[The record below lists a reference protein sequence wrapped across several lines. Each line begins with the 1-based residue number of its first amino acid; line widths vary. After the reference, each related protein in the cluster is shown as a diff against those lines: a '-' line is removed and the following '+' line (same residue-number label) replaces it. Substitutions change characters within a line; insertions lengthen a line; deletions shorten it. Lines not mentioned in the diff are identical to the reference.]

1 MTCSSCGHDNP
12 TESSFCLECGGRLA
26 ISCDGCG
33 TELPANAKFCNRCGH
48 STSSHSSGDAER
60 NPRDYTPK
68 HLADRILQSK
78 SALEGERTELDAHD
92 RAPLSQSFRLVPMLL
107 LARLRGDHAQS
118 PFFDAS
124 CELRVEPRVLTD
136 EERQD
141 VERRRDSG

>member
-1 MTCSSCGHDNP
+1 
-12 TESSFCLECGGRLA
+12 
-26 ISCDGCG
+26 
-33 TELPANAKFCNRCGH
+33 
-48 STSSHSSGDAER
+48 
-60 NPRDYTPK
+60 
-68 HLADRILQSK
+68 
-78 SALEGERTELDAHD
+78 
-92 RAPLSQSFRLVPMLL
+92 MLL

>member
-1 MTCSSCGHDNP
+1 MTCASCGHDNP
-12 TESSFCLECGGRLA
+12 AVSSFCLECGGRLA
-26 ISCDGCG
+26 ISCDGCE

-60 NPRDYTPK
+60 DPRDYTPE

-92 RAPLSQSFRLVPMLL
+92 RAPLSPGFRLVPMLL

-124 CELRVEPRVLTD
+124 SEGVEPRVLTD

-141 VERRRDSG
+141 VERRRDLG